1 MSLTSYRAA
10 PPRAKGKRRPSLGEA
25 RRSSEQVPK
34 KLTDFFEKDL
44 LQLVDIER
52 FLFDRTIPCDREAL

>member
-1 MSLTSYRAA
+1 MSLTSYRTA

-34 KLTDFFEKDL
+34 KLTDYFDKDL
-44 LQLVDIER
+44 LQLIDIER
-52 FLFDRTIPCDREAL
+52 FFFDRMIPCDQEAL